1 MNDARAHH
9 EERHPGTGPG
19 RPAPKSP
26 ESQAR
31 VSGQKVDV
39 LVVGGGIQG
48 VGVLQAV
55 CAAGYSGALLE
66 RREAA
71 IGTSSR
77 SSKLIH
83 GGLRYLETFQFRLVR
98 ESLNERKILRRI
110 APDLVR
116 LVPFYIPVY
125 RGMKRGK
132 WMIRAGL
139 TLYSLLGGLR
149 KSARFRSVPRS
160 EWADLDGLD
169 TEGLKAVFQYQD
181 GQTDDAALCR
191 AVLQSAIGLGG
202 LSDAGAEVIS
212 AEREGEGWR
221 VRYRRGGEEH
231 GVWARVVV
239 NAAGPWANRVSAL
252 AKPNPPRRAVD
263 LVGGTH
269 VELEGSFEKGIYY
282 TEAPSD
288 GRAVFTIP
296 WKGHLMVGTTERVF
310 DGDPAEI
317 QPTEEEVEYL
327 LGVHRRYFPA
337 SKGKVLESWAG
348 LRVLPKA
355 EGAAFKR
362 PREVVFLKDRGERPS
377 WLTVYGGKLTGYR
390 HTGEEVLAEIRGGLG
405 AGSGET
411 VDTSRLQL

>member
-1 MNDARAHH
+1 MNDESDPH
-9 EERHPGTGPG
+9 EERHPGTGPD
-19 RPAPKSP
+19 RPPPPSP
-26 ESQAR
+26 ESKTR
-31 VSGQKVDV
+31 VSGQEVDV
-39 LVVGGGIQG
+39 LVIGGGIQG

-83 GGLRYLETFQFRLVR
+83 GGLRYLETYQFRLVR

-110 APDLVR
+110 APDLVK

-139 TLYSLLGGLR
+139 TLYALLGGLR
-149 KSARFRSVPRS
+149 KSARFRSLPRK

-169 TEGLKAVFQYQD
+169 TEGLTAVFRYQD

-191 AVLQSAIGLGG
+191 AVLRSAIELGG
-202 LSDAGAEVIS
+202 LSDAGAEVVS
-212 AEREGEGWR
+212 AQREGDGWR
-221 VRYRRGGEEH
+221 VRYRRGGTEH
-231 GVWARVVV
+231 EVAARVVV
-239 NAAGPWANRVSAL
+239 NATGPWANRVAAL
-252 AKPNPPRRAVD
+252 AEPMPPIREVD

-269 VELEGSFEKGIYY
+269 VEIEGSFEKGIYY
-282 TEAPSD
+282 TESPSD

-310 DGDPAEI
+310 DGDPAEV
-317 QPTEEEVEYL
+317 QPTQEEVDL
-327 LGVHRRYFPA
+327 SLIH
-337 SKGKVLESWAG
+337 
-348 LRVLPKA
+348 
-355 EGAAFKR
+355 
-362 PREVVFLKDRGERPS
+362 
-377 WLTVYGGKLTGYR
+377 
-390 HTGEEVLAEIRGGLG
+390 I
-405 AGSGET
+405 
-411 VDTSRLQL
+411 